1 LAIVAHDLRNPLT
14 AIRMDAE
21 MLVHMIGP
29 TLDAYPRESLERIYA
44 ITGRMDGLIQD
55 LLEVSRMERGTL
67 ALEVFPRDPAVLLA
81 EAAHALAPL
90 ATAHGLSL
98 AVDAAEGLPPVVADG
113 ERVLQ
118 ILSNLVGNAVKFTPE
133 GGTVTLASAPAE
145 GEVRFS
151 VTDTGPGI
159 PPEQVPHIFGAF
171 WQARHADRRGL
182 GLGLSIARGLVEAH
196 GGRIWLES
204 EPGRGASF
212 VFTLPLHQ
220 PDADSGDATARD
232 GSAASTAA

>member
-1 LAIVAHDLRNPLT
+1 
-14 AIRMDAE
+14 M
-21 MLVHMIGP
+21 
-29 TLDAYPRESLERIYA
+29 
-44 ITGRMDGLIQD
+44 
-55 LLEVSRMERGTL
+55 
-67 ALEVFPRDPAVLLA
+67 
-81 EAAHALAPL
+81 
-90 ATAHGLSL
+90 
-98 AVDAAEGLPPVVADG
+98 ADG

-133 GGTVTLASAPAE
+133 GGTVTLSSAPGD

-196 GGRIWLES
+196 GGRIWVES

-212 VFTLPLHQ
+212 VFTLPLHA
-220 PDADSGDATARD
+220 PDAEDEAATRD
-232 GSAASTAA
+232 GSTASTAA